1 MWGGTA
7 KKAKQDTQPFA
18 SGAHAVVWA
27 VFERSA
33 RVDMAEL
40 TAGKRGDA
48 LRARDRLTE
57 TARGARYP
65 PVETLVEAARRSAK
79 REPAEAKPLEP
90 GPGKGDK
97 SH

>member
-1 MWGGTA
+1 MFKDEQNDPYEDQRTRA
-7 KKAKQDTQPFA
+7 KAKQDTQPFA

-48 LRARDRLTE
+48 IRARDRLTE
-57 TARGARYP
+57 TARR
-65 PVETLVEAARRSAK
+65 AASTGRDA
-79 REPAEAKPLEP
+79 
-90 GPGKGDK
+90 G
-97 SH
+97 